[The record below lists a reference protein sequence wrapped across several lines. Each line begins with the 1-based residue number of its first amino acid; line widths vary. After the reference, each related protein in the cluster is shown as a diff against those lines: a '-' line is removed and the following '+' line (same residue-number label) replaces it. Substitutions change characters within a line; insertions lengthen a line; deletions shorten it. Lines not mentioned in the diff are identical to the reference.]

1 MKILLGD
8 FKIWRIK
15 RVIAFLLVMTIAIL
29 ILKFL
34 NIENYKFNT
43 AIIIIFLFSIG
54 LAIDSRIFRIEYIT
68 DYSENDRIIYIHNK
82 KIDYKINK
90 DDIIEVY
97 NKEVFYGGRWLKV
110 IGFQL
115 IIVCKNRTYIFD
127 SPYKENCIWEETD
140 LYKIENS
147 IKKFIK
153 NKYYH

>member
-147 IKKFIK
+147 IKKFIR
-153 NKYYH
+153 NKY

>member
-8 FKIWRIK
+8 FKTWRIK
-15 RVIAFLLVMTIAIL
+15 RGIAFLLVMTIAIL

-43 AIIIIFLFSIG
+43 AILIIFLFSIG

-127 SPYKENCIWEETD
+127 SPYKENCTWEETD

-153 NKYYH
+153 NKY

>member
-8 FKIWRIK
+8 FKTWRIK
-15 RVIAFLLVMTIAIL
+15 RVIAFLLVMTISIL

-43 AIIIIFLFSIG
+43 AILIIFLFSIG

-147 IKKFIK
+147 IKKFIR
-153 NKYYH
+153 NKY

>member
-43 AIIIIFLFSIG
+43 AILIIFLFSIG

-127 SPYKENCIWEETD
+127 SPYKENCTWEETD

-153 NKYYH
+153 NKY

>member
-8 FKIWRIK
+8 FKTWRIK
-15 RVIAFLLVMTIAIL
+15 RVIAFLLVMTISIL

-43 AIIIIFLFSIG
+43 AILIIFLFSIG

-127 SPYKENCIWEETD
+127 SPYKENCTWEETD

>member
-127 SPYKENCIWEETD
+127 SPYKENCTWEETD

>member
-127 SPYKENCIWEETD
+127 
-140 LYKIENS
+140 
-147 IKKFIK
+147 
-153 NKYYH
+153 

>member
-15 RVIAFLLVMTIAIL
+15 RVMAFLLVMTIAIL

>member
-43 AIIIIFLFSIG
+43 AILIIFLFSIG

-115 IIVCKNRTYIFD
+115 IIVCKNRTYSFD

-153 NKYYH
+153 NKY

>member
-8 FKIWRIK
+8 FKTWRIK

-147 IKKFIK
+147 IKKFIR
-153 NKYYH
+153 NKY

>member
-153 NKYYH
+153 NKY

>member
-8 FKIWRIK
+8 FKTWRIK
-15 RVIAFLLVMTIAIL
+15 MGMAFLLVMIISIL

-34 NIENYKFNT
+34 NIENYEFST
-43 AIIIIFLFSIG
+43 AILIIFLFSIG

-153 NKYYH
+153 NKY

>member
-15 RVIAFLLVMTIAIL
+15 RVIAFLLVMTISIL

-43 AIIIIFLFSIG
+43 AILIIFLFSIG

-147 IKKFIK
+147 IKKFIR
-153 NKYYH
+153 NKY

>member
-15 RVIAFLLVMTIAIL
+15 RVMAFLLVMTIAIL

-43 AIIIIFLFSIG
+43 AILIIFLFSIG

-147 IKKFIK
+147 IKKFIR
-153 NKYYH
+153 NKY

>member
-8 FKIWRIK
+8 FKTWRIK
-15 RVIAFLLVMTIAIL
+15 RVIAFLLVMTISIL

-43 AIIIIFLFSIG
+43 AILIIFLFSIG

-127 SPYKENCIWEETD
+127 SPYKENCTWEETD

-147 IKKFIK
+147 IKKFIR
-153 NKYYH
+153 NKY

>member
-43 AIIIIFLFSIG
+43 AILIIFLFSIG

-153 NKYYH
+153 NKY

>member
-15 RVIAFLLVMTIAIL
+15 RVMAFLLVMTIAIL

-147 IKKFIK
+147 IKKFIR
-153 NKYYH
+153 NKY

>member
-8 FKIWRIK
+8 FKTWRIK
-15 RVIAFLLVMTIAIL
+15 RVIAFLLVMTISIL

-147 IKKFIK
+147 IKKFIR
-153 NKYYH
+153 NKY

>member
-43 AIIIIFLFSIG
+43 AILIIFLFSIG

-147 IKKFIK
+147 IKKFIR
-153 NKYYH
+153 NKY

>member
-8 FKIWRIK
+8 FKTWRIK
-15 RVIAFLLVMTIAIL
+15 RVIAFLLVMTISIL

-43 AIIIIFLFSIG
+43 AILIIFLFSIG

-127 SPYKENCIWEETD
+127 SPYKENCTWEETD

-153 NKYYH
+153 NKY

>member
-43 AIIIIFLFSIG
+43 AILIIFLFSIG

-127 SPYKENCIWEETD
+127 SPYKENCTWEETD

-147 IKKFIK
+147 MKKFIK
-153 NKYYH
+153 NKY

>member
-43 AIIIIFLFSIG
+43 AILIIFLFSIG

-140 LYKIENS
+140 LYKIESS

-153 NKYYH
+153 NKY

>member
-15 RVIAFLLVMTIAIL
+15 RVMAFLLVMTIAIL

-153 NKYYH
+153 NKY